1 MYMKFI
7 LIAGIA
13 FFVWLIV
20 KLCQSPKFDKF
31 CKDLF
36 SGKLDTETTTKETIK
51 DIAQAEAEL
60 SKQVNKFSKKSEKLK
75 QEIKIAQEYLHSRGA
90 GGTDK
95 EGSG

>member
-75 QEIKIAQEYLHSRGA
+75 QEIKIAQEYLHNRGA

>member
-1 MYMKFI
+1 MKFI

>member
-1 MYMKFI
+1 MYRLFAI
-7 LIAGIA
+7 VAGIA

-20 KLCQSPKFDKF
+20 KLCKSAKFDKF
-31 CKDLF
+31 CNDFL
-36 SGKLDTETTTKETIK
+36 SGKVNTETTTKETIK
-51 DIAQAEAEL
+51 DIAKAEAEL